1 MKESPVERLCQT
13 HPDME
18 IWWDSS
24 PLVYNQW
31 VRKMLKAAESSRRP
45 VLEEQL
51 ARLYNAEA
59 PGQSVFRGC
68 TTNPPLSWQAVQSDT
83 EFWGQWV
90 GDQIHANP
98 GMVVEDLVWLTYKE
112 VVKRGAEMYLPIYQ
126 ASKGRFGWIS
136 GQLDPRL
143 FTETEKMVRDAE
155 ELSAL
160 SPNVMVKVPASMQ
173 GIEVVKILT
182 SKGIS
187 TNTTVCFTLP
197 QILASANAAME
208 GIKIAEQ
215 NHVDLSKWRAVITMM
230 IGRLI
235 ESEAL
240 DLQAE
245 RRNIRL
251 SWQDKHWFGIAVFR
265 RAYEILTKGGYAS
278 KMLACS
284 MRVGPVVAGKMRFWD
299 VQKIAGGDI
308 VYTCPPYVLEPL
320 FDIGDEL
327 IFRNEIEEQAPRE
340 TMDKLL
346 KIPYCLQAY
355 DPNGL
360 ELEQF
365 NDHPATVS
373 TVETFSKGFA
383 GLEGFIGERKADRG
397 KVRTAVK
404 IS

>member
-1 MKESPVERLCQT
+1 MEESPLERLAKT
-13 HPDME
+13 HPDLE

-31 VRKMLKAAESSRRP
+31 VRKMLNSTEPPRRP

-51 ARLYNAEA
+51 LRLYNVDA
-59 PGQSVFRGC
+59 PAKSVFRGC
-68 TTNPPLSWQAVQSDT
+68 TTNPPLSWQAIQSDPN
-83 EFWGQWV
+83 FWNDQV
-90 GDQIHANP
+90 GEIIRSHP
-98 GMVVEDLVWLTYKE
+98 GLDVKELVWLTYKE
-112 VVKRGAEMYLPIYQ
+112 VVKRGAEMYMPIFK
-126 ASKGRFGWIS
+126 ATHGRFGWIS

-143 FTETEKMVRDAE
+143 FTETEQMVRDAE

-160 SPNVMVKVPASMQ
+160 SPNVMIKVPASMQ

-197 QILASANAAME
+197 QILASADAAMH
-208 GIKIAEQ
+208 GIKIAEK
-215 NHVDLSKWRAVITMM
+215 NKVNLSRWRAVITMM
-230 IGRLI
+230 IGRLT
-235 ESEAL
+235 EHEVL
-240 DLQAE
+240 DLQAA
-245 RRNIRL
+245 RKNIQW

-265 RAYEILTKGGYAS
+265 RAYHILTEAGYAS

-284 MRVGPVVAGKMRFWD
+284 MRSGPLVAGKMRFWD

-320 FDIGDEL
+320 FEMGDDL
-327 IFRNEIEEQAPRE
+327 IFEPEIEKEVPAE
-340 TMDKLL
+340 VIEKMM
-346 KIPYCLQAY
+346 KIPYCIQAY

-360 ELEQF
+360 ALEQF
-365 NDHPATVS
+365 NDHPATIS

-383 GLEGFIGERKADRG
+383 GLEGYIGERMTTRHQEIARQN
-397 KVRTAVK
+397 
-404 IS
+404 